1 MSRYRIKIYSLILSL
16 VLLKIF
22 SIDFNLTNIP
32 ELQFYNNQTIKLLI
46 PPKRCNFL
54 EHKTLYLF
62 SEFRNNSN
70 DLMKKYKIIE
80 YKNKGNSLVT
90 YYIDDNEYNQYKN
103 LLFSQGIINS
113 VSIFGDHNFYFSFKA
128 IDLIKYNKSLI
139 ELNNFKKF
147 HLFINYEVFT
157 KDSLYINYLE
167 MKNKFENDYN
177 FMPLTYNYP
186 IDKDII
192 EKKFKNY
199 TLDMNNL
206 WLIKPKNNCGGNG
219 IKFLKSL
226 KKIKD
231 DEFLI
236 TKYITNLDLINNKKY
251 DLRLYVLITGLK
263 PLRIYFYREGLV
275 RIAAKNYT
283 LEENSIH
290 NRFVYLTNIG
300 VNSQS
305 KDFIVP
311 NLTNI
316 ENANVWNL
324 ETYSN
329 HLRKIN
335 IDYIKIRN
343 KIKDIIIK
351 SMISIYKNLTIEQSK
366 NNLNDINYYDVLGYD
381 FIIQD
386 NYDPILLEINKN
398 PRKKYAND
406 LDKIIKTNLI
416 VDTLNLVGISI
427 FSKNIIYNRIFKSKK
442 LNSDDY
448 VNNALCELERP
459 LGDYELI
466 FPLKTNINTY
476 KKYFENINNK
486 ENIIFWKKIKKGY

>member
-1 MSRYRIKIYSLILSL
+1 MYLKMSKYRIKIYSLIILL
-16 VLLKIF
+16 VLLLII

-32 ELQFYNNQTIKLLI
+32 ELQIYNNQTIKLLI
-46 PPKRCNFL
+46 PPKRCNFPK
-54 EHKTLYLF
+54 HKTLYLF

-70 DLMKKYKIIE
+70 DLMKKYEIRE
-80 YKNKGNSLVT
+80 YKNKRNSLVT
-90 YYIDDNEYNQYKN
+90 YYIDDNQYNQYKN
-103 LLFSQGIINS
+103 LFFSQGIINS
-113 VSIFGDHNFYFSFKA
+113 VSLFGDHNFYFSFKA

-147 HLFINYEVFT
+147 HLFINYKVFT
-157 KDSLYINYLE
+157 KDSLYMNFLE
-167 MKNKFENDYN
+167 MKNKFDNDYN

-199 TLDMNNL
+199 TLDKYNL
-206 WLIKPKNNCGGNG
+206 WLIKPKNKSGGYG
-219 IKFLKSL
+219 IKFLESL
-226 KKIKD
+226 KQIKD

-236 TKYITNLDLINNKKY
+236 TKYITNIDLINNKKY

-275 RIAAKNYT
+275 RIATKNYS
-283 LEENSIH
+283 LEKNSI
-290 NRFVYLTNIG
+290 NNSFVYLTNTA
-300 VNSQS
+300 VNLKS
-305 KDFIVP
+305 KDYIVP

-316 ENANVWNL
+316 ENANEWNL

-329 HLRKIN
+329 HLKKIN

-351 SMISIYKNLTIEQSK
+351 TMISVYKNLTIEQSK

-386 NYDPILLEINKN
+386 NYDPILLEVNKR
-398 PRKKYAND
+398 PHKK
-406 LDKIIKTNLI
+406 
-416 VDTLNLVGISI
+416 
-427 FSKNIIYNRIFKSKK
+427 
-442 LNSDDY
+442 
-448 VNNALCELERP
+448 
-459 LGDYELI
+459 
-466 FPLKTNINTY
+466 
-476 KKYFENINNK
+476 
-486 ENIIFWKKIKKGY
+486 